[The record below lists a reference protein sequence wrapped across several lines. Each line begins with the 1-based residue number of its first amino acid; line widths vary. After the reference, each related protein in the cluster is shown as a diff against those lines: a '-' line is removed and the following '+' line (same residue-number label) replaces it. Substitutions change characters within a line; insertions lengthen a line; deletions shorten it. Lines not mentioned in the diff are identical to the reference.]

1 MIGRDPK
8 YFLLRLR
15 KSWNN
20 LKCRNLIVAALT
32 LQVRCLLICSLCFS
46 KFISFHKPNNL
57 LVFHFVP
64 KSLSSRNF
72 DNKCSDEIS
81 SEDHTKEKM
90 NMTNILSMTFT
101 A

>member
-32 LQVRCLLICSLCFS
+32 VQREMPLDLFSLLLQVYFFS
-46 KFISFHKPNNL
+46 
-57 LVFHFVP
+57 
-64 KSLSSRNF
+64 
-72 DNKCSDEIS
+72 
-81 SEDHTKEKM
+81 
-90 NMTNILSMTFT
+90 
-101 A
+101 